1 MTKVPPKPK
10 TNHAKLV
17 YSTLIATGAI
27 ALTVSIIYTSSILAI
42 IGLGLIFW
50 GIIFTY
56 VRTEEYTKKALLDA
70 IASSELATLNQIIQ
84 ELDYEGDA
92 VYLPPKY
99 LKDTEDYKVYVPK
112 QKETRL
118 PTPDEMR
125 IQEQQIFIK
134 NPPALLL
141 TPPGAEL
148 TRLFE
153 KTLDTNFTKVDLKY
167 LQQKMPKL
175 FIEDLEIAQN
185 FEIETE
191 NNRIRVKIQNS
202 QFKAPNSQSNQS
214 SNIQCTLGSS
224 LRSALACTIA
234 KTAGKAVIVE
244 KEQTSEDGK
253 DITIAYRIL
262 EEKE

>member
-1 MTKVPPKPK
+1 MTKVSPKPK
-10 TNHAKLV
+10 TNSAKLV
-17 YSTLIATGAI
+17 YLTLIATGAV
-27 ALTVSIIYTSSILAI
+27 ALTVSIIYTSSVLSI

-56 VRTEEYTKKALLDA
+56 IRTEEYTKKALLDA
-70 IASSELATLNQIIQ
+70 IASSELTTLNQIIK

-92 VYLPPKY
+92 IYLPPKY

-118 PTPDEMR
+118 PTPDETR
-125 IQEQQIFIK
+125 TQEQQIFMK
-134 NPPALLL
+134 NSSGLLL

-148 TRLFE
+148 TKLFE
-153 KTLDTNFTKVDLKY
+153 KTLDTNFTRVDLKY

-175 FIEDLEIAQN
+175 FIDDLEIAQN

-191 NNRIRVKIQNS
+191 NNRIHVKIQNS
-202 QFKAPNSQSNQS
+202 QFKTLSSQTNQS
-214 SNIQCTLGSS
+214 SNTHCTLGSS
-224 LRSALACTIA
+224 LSSAIACAIA

-244 KEQTSEDGK
+244 KEQTSEDGI
-253 DITIAYRIL
+253 DTTIAYRIL
-262 EEKE
+262 EEEE